1 MKKKHFILIL
11 LLALFVAS
19 FLYVYSRQAY
29 FARVARYEQMLYAT
43 GYTASME
50 DRNASLF
57 IALRKS
63 ADVEGKTLAYKSLE
77 QEANVLGRITRETVR
92 KMNVSTLGTSYELA
106 DVYDFSTQKEVL
118 QALQAYENFIKKHY
132 PDALPTLQNIT
143 HEAYL
148 HTQSLAEAMF
158 VSTDL
163 TARLLECEQH
173 ILTKML
179 QIFEIQSTSF
189 KIVPFLQTKKQ
200 TYREGEMY
208 EATLY
213 LLHPVSF
220 GAGKAKATLNGNP
233 IALDKNGMA
242 HITLPAGKA
251 GTHTWEGA
259 LSCQYQGRDTTF
271 YLKRTYTV
279 LP

>member
-1 MKKKHFILIL
+1 MKKKHLILIL

-19 FLYVYSRQAY
+19 LMYVYSRQAY
-29 FARVARYEQMLYAT
+29 FARAARYEQMLYAT
-43 GYTASME
+43 SYTDSME
-50 DRNASLF
+50 DMNASLF

-63 ADVEGKTLAYKSLE
+63 ADVEGKAPAKTSHIE
-77 QEANVLGRITRETVR
+77 EADILGDITRETVR
-92 KMNVSTLGTSYELA
+92 KMSVSTRGTSYKLDEA
-106 DVYDFSTQKEVL
+106 YDFSTQTETL
-118 QALQAYENFIKKHY
+118 QALQVYERFIKKHY
-132 PDALPTLQNIT
+132 VYALPTLQNIT
-143 HEAYL
+143 NEAYL

-158 VSTDL
+158 VSADL
-163 TARLLECEQH
+163 TARILTCQQH

-179 QIFEIQSTSF
+179 SRYELQAQPFHV
-189 KIVPFLQTKKQ
+189 VPFLQTKKQ
-200 TYREGEMY
+200 TYREGEIY

-251 GTHTWEGA
+251 GKHTWEGA